1 MNDARLGPLYI
12 IIHVHTSTFSD
23 PRSPRTRDGH
33 PKAETAVRK
42 SDRTVGAVLF
52 VDTLNPVI

>member
-1 MNDARLGPLYI
+1 MYIPHINEAWLAPLYM

-33 PKAETAVRK
+33 PKAATALRK
-42 SDRTVGAVLF
+42 IDSTV
-52 VDTLNPVI
+52 